1 MAIGPNFKT
10 KQIMNLSLEAT
21 GTASIG
27 YSISSCNTLGS
38 SLALSP
44 NAVYYH
50 NNYDKMRQVKVVL
63 LKVVKDPDT
72 NAIID
77 STIEK
82 EFWVKQKSDVSF
94 ELAAM
99 TELGRLIDPETEV
112 LKEIYSIY
120 L

>member
-1 MAIGPNFKT
+1 
-10 KQIMNLSLEAT
+10 MNSSSLT
-21 GTASIG
+21 GSTTSISG
-27 YSISSCNTLGS
+27 YSTNSCNTLGS
-38 SLALSP
+38 SLTLTP
-44 NAVYYH
+44 NTIYYH
-50 NNYDKMRQVKVVL
+50 GNQNQMRQVKAVL

-77 STIEK
+77 STVDL

-99 TELGRLIDPETEV
+99 SQLGRVIDPETEV

>member
-1 MAIGPNFKT
+1 
-10 KQIMNLSLEAT
+10 MNSTLSTT
-21 GTASIG
+21 GTAAIG
-27 YSISSCNTLGS
+27 YSSSSCNTLGS
-38 SLALSP
+38 SLTLSP
-44 NAVYYH
+44 NTVYYH

-82 EFWVKQKSDVSF
+82 EFWVKQKADISF

-112 LKEIYSIY
+112 LREIYSIY